1 MGNRGGL
8 IADRLGMGYGGRV
21 EGRTRRHEAIFPFA
35 SRANP
40 YPLNPNPPCPKTGK
54 RLIPEGIPF
63 NVFHRLECHRRMGD
77 LRSMRAWKSGV
88 AISDLCEF

>member
-1 MGNRGGL
+1 MGNKRGL
-8 IADRLGMGYGGRV
+8 KADGLGMGYGVRV
-21 EGRTRRHEAIFPFA
+21 WGRTRRHEAIFPFA

-40 YPLNPNPPCPKTGK
+40 CPLNPNPPCPKNGK
-54 RLIPEGIPF
+54 RLILEGIPF

-77 LRSMRAWKSGV
+77 LRSLRAWKRV